1 MIPLIRLQWQ
11 TCGLVLIPCI
21 VVNVLFFFFFFF
33 MKSES
38 FFVLEMHMVLIL
50 NLSLSHWSKVLGK
63 IAIFSLVV
71 LLGIPSIL

>member
-1 MIPLIRLQWQ
+1 MANLWVGFNTLYSGECPLL
-11 TCGLVLIPCI
+11 
-21 VVNVLFFFFFFF
+21 FFFFF

-71 LLGIPSIL
+71 SLGIPSIL